1 MRYVLA
7 LAVALGC
14 IQPAKAAGTGMDLQQ
29 WCSGGG
35 ADGLRC
41 MTFIFG
47 FISGLSYAADGKVLC
62 VPDDLTAGQSAL
74 IVQKWMRDHPEEL
87 NRSMGIVAG
96 RALSAAYACKQRA
109 R

>member
-1 MRYVLA
+1 MVQRR
-7 LAVALGC
+7 
-14 IQPAKAAGTGMDLQQ
+14 
-29 WCSGGG
+29 G

-41 MTFIFG
+41 MTFMFG